1 MHKSTQVI
9 TPEDSLSL
17 RLIAVVSI
25 FLASVV
31 GVTMPEVVSRCYKHL
46 QDPTLS
52 FAYQHIVKLLSA
64 LGTGCIIATALC
76 HIAPDATSDMGTSG
90 DDFPTPFAIA
100 TGVICLLYIIE
111 KELAFFVEQ
120 RHTTSPNATPTLPKA
135 PTYGSIEI
143 NQIDQKPSPS
153 PSPSQ
158 QELERL
164 KVSLTTHIFE
174 AGVAIHS
181 ILIGLAVGLL
191 TEPSRVRVL
200 NIALVFHQFCEGS
213 AIGAAVLES
222 RLGPCHTLIMWAIFA
237 CTTPLGILFGVL
249 LEQSNGSLHQPS
261 HTLQGVMSS
270 IALGILLYM
279 GMADMLPFLFNFQG
293 CGMSHGYPR
302 THRFYLPAWFR
313 ILLYACFAAGAGV
326 MVFIAQWA

>member
-1 MHKSTQVI
+1 MHKSTHVI
-9 TPEDSLSL
+9 TPGTPEDSLSL

-111 KELAFFVEQ
+111 KELAFLVEQ
-120 RHTTSPNATPTLPKA
+120 RHTTSPIATPTLPTA
-135 PTYGSIEI
+135 PTYGSFE
-143 NQIDQKPSPS
+143 IDQK

-158 QELERL
+158 QELELL

-222 RLGPCHTLIMWAIFA
+222 RLGPWHTLIMWAIFA

-249 LEQSNGSLHQPS
+249 LEQSNGTLHQPS

-302 THRFYLPAWFR
+302 SHRFYLPAWFR
-313 ILLYACFAAGAGV
+313 ILLYACFVAGASV